1 MLPRLQLTPGVLGS
15 FAAETRFAINTLVRQ
30 RGGIEPLHVS
40 MPLELKSS
48 PSTSLTHPG
57 LDDDLVCGRNN
68 MCESNA
74 RRIRGLTT
82 KSKWRIIGC
91 AEVVSK

>member
-1 MLPRLQLTPGVLGS
+1 
-15 FAAETRFAINTLVRQ
+15 
-30 RGGIEPLHVS
+30 
-40 MPLELKSS
+40 
-48 PSTSLTHPG
+48 
-57 LDDDLVCGRNN
+57 